1 MNALYN
7 MPATYWLI
15 AITILISI
23 GAFSDSRILSEAIL
37 SPYRV
42 SKHKEYWRLVTA
54 GFLHADWSHLL
65 LNMFVLFA
73 FGPLVE
79 SAFIQ
84 FFGPVGKILF
94 AAMYFSSIIA
104 AHASS
109 VFKEHNN
116 PNYFSLGASG
126 ATSAVVF
133 ASILFHPLQKF
144 YFGIPGFAMGAIY
157 LYYSSY
163 AAKQMSDRVN
173 HEAHFYGAVYGFIFP
188 IFLKPEIGLF
198 CLMQVKNWF

>member
-1 MNALYN
+1 MT
-7 MPATYWLI
+7 ATYLLI
-15 AITILISI
+15 AITALVSI
-23 GAFSDSRILSEAIL
+23 AAFSNSTLMAEAIF

-42 SKHKEYWRLVTA
+42 RHQKEYWRIVTA

-73 FGPLVE
+73 FGQQVE
-79 SAFIQ
+79 QEFIQ
-84 FFGPVGKILF
+84 FFGAQGKLVFVFMYITSIL
-94 AAMYFSSIIA
+94 M
-104 AHASS
+104 AHLGSL
-109 VFKEHNN
+109 FKEQNN
-116 PNYFSLGASG
+116 PHYLSLGASG

-144 YFGIPGFAMGAIY
+144 YFGVPGFAMGAIY

-163 AAKQMSDRVN
+163 AAKQMSDKIN

-188 IFLKPEIGLF
+188 IFLKPEIGMY